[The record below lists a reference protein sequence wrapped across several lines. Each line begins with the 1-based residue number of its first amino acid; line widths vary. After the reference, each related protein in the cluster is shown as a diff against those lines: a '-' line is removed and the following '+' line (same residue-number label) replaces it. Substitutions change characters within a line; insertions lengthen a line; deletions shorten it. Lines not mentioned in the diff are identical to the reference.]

1 MLFTPRLPSSSVN
14 WADLFER
21 AEEYET
27 DVETI
32 RQRLAAHREEGGSTE
47 SNTEEA
53 DDA

>member
-1 MLFTPRLPSSSVN
+1 MS
-14 WADLFER
+14 WDDLFER

-32 RQRLAAHREEGGSTE
+32 RERLAAHREDETTE
-47 SNTEEA
+47 SDEQEA

>member
-1 MLFTPRLPSSSVN
+1 MS

-27 DVETI
+27 DVATI
-32 RQRLAAHREEGGSTE
+32 RQRLDAHRRDSA
-47 SNTEEA
+47 EA

>member
-1 MLFTPRLPSSSVN
+1 MN

-32 RQRLAAHREEGGSTE
+32 REALAARREGGAERAEPTE
-47 SNTEEA
+47 GQE
-53 DDA
+53 DA

>member
-21 AEEYET
+21 AEEYDT

-32 RQRLAAHREEGGSTE
+32 RERLAAHREEDDLAENDPAG
-47 SNTEEA
+47 A

>member
-1 MLFTPRLPSSSVN
+1 MS

-32 RQRLAAHREEGGSTE
+32 RERLAARR
-47 SNTEEA
+47 EEA